1 MKELM
6 FNTFSITARCKET
19 GQLGIAVSTARPCV
33 GSLVPHILPNVGA
46 VATQAQV
53 NPYFGIDGIRY
64 LQEGKTAQEVLEALQ
79 NDDEDYHLRQV
90 AIVDAQGNAVA
101 FTGDNTVS
109 WAGHYVGDQ
118 FAIAGNMLVGEDTIQ
133 AMAESFSASE
143 GGFLPKRLLD
153 ALIAGQLAGGDKR
166 GKQSAALYV
175 VDKEAYPLCDIRADE
190 HQDPVTELKRI
201 YEIWE
206 DQLFPYLQAAPK
218 KYS

>member
-6 FNTFSITARCKET
+6 LNTFSITARCKET

-79 NDDEDYHLRQV
+79 NDDEDYHFRQV

-101 FTGDNTVS
+101 FTGDNTVP

-118 FAIAGNMLVGEDTIQ
+118 FAIAGNMLVGEETIQ
-133 AMAESFSASE
+133 AMAESFSALE

-153 ALIAGQLAGGDKR
+153 TLIAGQLAGGDKR